1 MDNSV
6 SSTERNLQTR
16 SRETAIDASAVGAN
30 SSQTNPTQANPSQA
44 NPSQT
49 YAKGLMDELFND
61 LDGLLDGTLVPPSEP
76 LKVEEPKA
84 RTPINLDFAT
94 FLSTHPSIAASP
106 GLAAS
111 LSANGLSANGLAN
124 GVSVDGMPELL
135 SIPEDTVE
143 LPQSKAE
150 IARHEA
156 RQSSYGLFEKMLI
169 FVGCSSAVAAVM
181 IMLGSQGV
189 LGRVLTALKVGSTS
203 PVASVP
209 VNPSDAKFADY
220 MGKTLEA
227 IDTKVKSTQP
237 GANVLPLNLSI
248 PGTSMLP
255 TVKIPGNPSGKAS
268 GSASGPSIVIG
279 GMPRPV
285 TPGTVAGT
293 AAKVSNNLSGSVP
306 MNVPGNAVMNPV
318 QNDLNQAVSKLSS
331 LVDRLSGGVSRPS
344 VVAPIAAV
352 PVARQVPAVSQA
364 PAPARTLKAV
374 MELGSQSAILFEMN
388 GVSQRYEKG
397 ENIGSSGWV
406 VVKIENGSAIVRR
419 NGEVRTLSV
428 GQKI

>member
-1 MDNSV
+1 MDNIV
-6 SSTERNLQTR
+6 SSTEINRQTR
-16 SRETAIDASAVGAN
+16 SVETAIDASAVGAN
-30 SSQTNPTQANPSQA
+30 PSQTNS
-44 NPSQT
+44 SQT
-49 YAKGLMDELFND
+49 YAKGLMDELFGD

-84 RTPINLDFAT
+84 RTPINSDFAT

-106 GLAAS
+106 GLMAS
-111 LSANGLSANGLAN
+111 LLASGLST
-124 GVSVDGMPELL
+124 SGMPEVL
-135 SIPEDTVE
+135 SIPEDLVE
-143 LPQSKAE
+143 IPELKTE

-156 RQSSYGLFEKMLI
+156 RASSYGLFEKMLI

-189 LGRVLTALKVGSTS
+189 IGRVLATLRAGSTT

-209 VNPSDAKFADY
+209 ANPNDVKFADY
-220 MGKTLEA
+220 MGKTLDS

-255 TVKIPGNPSGKAS
+255 TVKVPGNASKTAS
-268 GSASGPSIVIG
+268 GVTSGPSIVIG
-279 GMPRPV
+279 GMPRSV
-285 TPGTVAGT
+285 SPGTVGG
-293 AAKVSNNLSGSVP
+293 AA
-306 MNVPGNAVMNPV
+306 NVPSNAMMNPV
-318 QNDLNQAVSKLSS
+318 QNYLNQAVSKLSG
-331 LVDRLSGGVSRPS
+331 LVDRLSGGVNRSPA
-344 VVAPIAAV
+344 VAPIAVMPGTSAAARA
-352 PVARQVPAVSQA
+352 PQVAPVSQT
-364 PAPARTLKAV
+364 PARTLKAV
-374 MELGSQSAILFEMN
+374 MELGSQSVILFEMN

-397 ENIGSSGWV
+397 ENIGTSGWV

>member
-6 SSTERNLQTR
+6 SSTERNLQIR
-16 SRETAIDASAVGAN
+16 SRETAIDASAVG
-30 SSQTNPTQANPSQA
+30 A

-106 GLAAS
+106 GLSAS

-124 GVSVDGMPELL
+124 GVSVSGMPELL
-135 SIPEDTVE
+135 SIPEDAVE
-143 LPQSKAE
+143 LPESKAE

-189 LGRVLTALKVGSTS
+189 LGRVLAALKVGSAS
-203 PVASVP
+203 PVASAS
-209 VNPSDAKFADY
+209 VNASDAKFADY

-237 GANVLPLNLSI
+237 GANALPLNLSI
-248 PGTSMLP
+248 PGTSTLP
-255 TVKIPGNPSGKAS
+255 TVKIPGNPSG
-268 GSASGPSIVIG
+268 SASGPPIVIG
-279 GMPRPV
+279 GMPPRSV
-285 TPGTVAGT
+285 APGTVAGT
-293 AAKVSNNLSGSVP
+293 AAKVPNGVPGNNLPGSAP
-306 MNVPGNAVMNPV
+306 MNAPGNAVMNPA

-344 VVAPIAAV
+344 GVAPIAAV

-364 PAPARTLKAV
+364 PAPTRTLKAV

>member
-1 MDNSV
+1 MDNTV
-6 SSTERNLQTR
+6 SSTELNLQIR
-16 SRETAIDASAVGAN
+16 STETAIDASAVGAN
-30 SSQTNPTQANPSQA
+30 SSQT
-44 NPSQT
+44 
-49 YAKGLMDELFND
+49 YAKGLMDELFGD

-76 LKVEEPKA
+76 LMVEEPKA

-111 LSANGLSANGLAN
+111 LAASGLSA
-124 GVSVDGMPELL
+124 SGMPQVL
-135 SIPEDTVE
+135 SIPEDSVE
-143 LPQSKAE
+143 IPESKAE

-156 RQSSYGLFEKMLI
+156 RASSYGLFEKMLI

-189 LGRVLTALKVGSTS
+189 IGRALATLRAGSTT

-209 VNPSDAKFADY
+209 VNPNDVKFADY
-220 MGKTLEA
+220 MGKTLES
-227 IDTKVKSTQP
+227 IDAKVKSTQP
-237 GANVLPLNLSI
+237 GANVPPLNLSI

-255 TVKIPGNPSGKAS
+255 TVKIPGNAS
-268 GSASGPSIVIG
+268 KTPPGPPIVIG

-285 TPGTVAGT
+285 NPGTVPGT
-293 AAKVSNNLSGSVP
+293 ANAPS
-306 MNVPGNAVMNPV
+306 NAVINPV
-318 QNDLNQAVSKLSS
+318 QNDLNQAVSKLSG
-331 LVDRLSGGVSRPS
+331 LVDRLSGGVNRSPG
-344 VVAPIAAV
+344 VVAPIAVMPGTSAAART
-352 PVARQVPAVSQA
+352 VAPVSQA
-364 PAPARTLKAV
+364 PAPMRTLKAV

-406 VVKIENGSAIVRR
+406 VVKIENGSAVVRR
-419 NGEVRTLSV
+419 NGEVRTLAV

>member
-1 MDNSV
+1 MDNIV

-16 SRETAIDASAVGAN
+16 STETAIDASAVGAN
-30 SSQTNPTQANPSQA
+30 SSQTNPSQT

-49 YAKGLMDELFND
+49 YAKGLMDELFGD

-84 RTPINLDFAT
+84 SKPINLDFAT

-111 LSANGLSANGLAN
+111 LSASGLSAN
-124 GVSVDGMPELL
+124 GMPELL
-135 SIPEDTVE
+135 SIPEDVVE
-143 LPQSKAE
+143 LPESKAE
-150 IARHEA
+150 IARQEA
-156 RQSSYGLFEKMLI
+156 RASSYGLFEKMLI

-189 LGRVLTALKVGSTS
+189 IGRVLASLRGPAS
-203 PVASVP
+203 PVASAP
-209 VNPSDAKFADY
+209 LNPSDVKFADY
-220 MGKTLEA
+220 MGKTLES
-227 IDTKVKSTQP
+227 IDAKVKSTQP
-237 GANVLPLNLSI
+237 GANVPPLNLSI
-248 PGTSMLP
+248 PGTSTLP
-255 TVKIPGNPSGKAS
+255 TVKIPGNPSGKAA
-268 GSASGPSIVIG
+268 GSASGPPIVIG
-279 GMPRPV
+279 GMPRQV
-285 TPGTVAGT
+285 APGTVSGT
-293 AAKVSNNLSGSVP
+293 ANAPSNVP
-306 MNVPGNAVMNPV
+306 TVPTNAPGNAVVNPV
-318 QNDLNQAVSKLSS
+318 QNDLNQAVSKLSG
-331 LVDRLSGGVSRPS
+331 LVDRLSGGVNRTPA
-344 VVAPIAAV
+344 VAPIAVIPGTSAA
-352 PVARQVPAVSQA
+352 ARQAAPVSQA
-364 PAPARTLKAV
+364 PAPSRTLKAV

>member
-6 SSTERNLQTR
+6 SSTERNLQIR

-30 SSQTNPTQANPSQA
+30 PSQTNSPQT

-94 FLSTHPSIAASP
+94 FLSTHPSIATSP

-111 LSANGLSANGLAN
+111 LSASGSLANGLAN
-124 GVSVDGMPELL
+124 GVSVGGMPELL
-135 SIPEDTVE
+135 SIPEDAVE
-143 LPQSKAE
+143 LPESKAE

-189 LGRVLTALKVGSTS
+189 LGRVLAALKVGSTS

-209 VNPSDAKFADY
+209 VNASDAKFADY

-237 GANVLPLNLSI
+237 GANALPLNLSI
-248 PGTSMLP
+248 PGTSTLP
-255 TVKIPGNPSGKAS
+255 TVKIPGNPSGKTS
-268 GSASGPSIVIG
+268 GSASGPSIVVG
-279 GMPRPV
+279 GMPRTV

-293 AAKVSNNLSGSVP
+293 AAKVPSNVPGNVPGSVP
-306 MNVPGNAVMNPV
+306 MNSPGNAVMNPV

-344 VVAPIAAV
+344 AVAPIVAV
-352 PVARQVPAVSQA
+352 PSARQVPAVSQA

>member
-1 MDNSV
+1 MDNIV
-6 SSTERNLQTR
+6 SSTEINRQTR
-16 SRETAIDASAVGAN
+16 SVETAIDASAVGAN
-30 SSQTNPTQANPSQA
+30 PSQTNS
-44 NPSQT
+44 SQT
-49 YAKGLMDELFND
+49 YAKGLMDELFGD

-106 GLAAS
+106 GLTAS
-111 LSANGLSANGLAN
+111 LLASGLST
-124 GVSVDGMPELL
+124 SGMPEVL
-135 SIPEDTVE
+135 SIPEDLVE
-143 LPQSKAE
+143 IPELKTE

-156 RQSSYGLFEKMLI
+156 RASSYGLFEKMLI

-189 LGRVLTALKVGSTS
+189 IGRVLATLRADSTT
-203 PVASVP
+203 PVALVP
-209 VNPSDAKFADY
+209 ANPNDVKFADY
-220 MGKTLEA
+220 MGKTLDS

-255 TVKIPGNPSGKAS
+255 TVKVPSNAS
-268 GSASGPSIVIG
+268 KTTSGVASGPSIVIG
-279 GMPRPV
+279 GMPGNV
-285 TPGTVAGT
+285 GG
-293 AAKVSNNLSGSVP
+293 AA
-306 MNVPGNAVMNPV
+306 NVPSNAMMNPV
-318 QNDLNQAVSKLSS
+318 QNDLNQAVSKLSG
-331 LVDRLSGGVSRPS
+331 LVDRLSGGVNRSPA
-344 VVAPIAAV
+344 VAPIAAM
-352 PVARQVPAVSQA
+352 PGTSAAARAPQVAPVSQT
-364 PAPARTLKAV
+364 PARTLKAV

-397 ENIGSSGWV
+397 ENIGTSGWV

>member
-1 MDNSV
+1 MDNIV

-16 SRETAIDASAVGAN
+16 SRETAIDASAVG
-30 SSQTNPTQANPSQA
+30 A

-111 LSANGLSANGLAN
+111 LAANGLAN
-124 GVSVDGMPELL
+124 GVSVGGMPELL
-135 SIPEDTVE
+135 SIPEDAVE
-143 LPQSKAE
+143 LPESKAE

-189 LGRVLTALKVGSTS
+189 VGRVLAALKVGSTS

-209 VNPSDAKFADY
+209 VNASDAKFADY

-248 PGTSMLP
+248 PGTSTLP

-268 GSASGPSIVIG
+268 ASASGPSIVIG
-279 GMPRPV
+279 GMPPRSV
-285 TPGTVAGT
+285 APGTVAGT
-293 AAKVSNNLSGSVP
+293 AAKVLNGLPGNNVPGSVP
-306 MNVPGNAVMNPV
+306 VNAPGNALMNPV

-344 VVAPIAAV
+344 AVVPISAV
-352 PVARQVPAVSQA
+352 PVARQVAPVSQA
-364 PAPARTLKAV
+364 PVPTRTLKAV

>member
-1 MDNSV
+1 MDNIV
-6 SSTERNLQTR
+6 SSTEINRQTR
-16 SRETAIDASAVGAN
+16 SVETAIDASAVGAN
-30 SSQTNPTQANPSQA
+30 PSQTNS
-44 NPSQT
+44 SQT
-49 YAKGLMDELFND
+49 YAKGLMDELFGD

-76 LKVEEPKA
+76 LKVEESKA

-106 GLAAS
+106 GLTAS
-111 LSANGLSANGLAN
+111 LLASGLST
-124 GVSVDGMPELL
+124 SGMPEVL
-135 SIPEDTVE
+135 SIPEDLVE
-143 LPQSKAE
+143 IPELKTE

-156 RQSSYGLFEKMLI
+156 RASSYGLFEKMLI

-189 LGRVLTALKVGSTS
+189 IGRMLATLRAGSTT

-209 VNPSDAKFADY
+209 ANPNDVKFADY
-220 MGKTLEA
+220 MGKTLDS

-255 TVKIPGNPSGKAS
+255 TVKVPGNASKTTSGV
-268 GSASGPSIVIG
+268 ASGPSIVIG
-279 GMPRPV
+279 GMPRSV
-285 TPGTVAGT
+285 GPGTVGG
-293 AAKVSNNLSGSVP
+293 AA
-306 MNVPGNAVMNPV
+306 NVPSNAMISPV
-318 QNDLNQAVSKLSS
+318 QNDLNQAVSKLSG
-331 LVDRLSGGVSRPS
+331 LVDRLSGGVNRSPA
-344 VVAPIAAV
+344 VAPIAVMPGTSAAARA
-352 PVARQVPAVSQA
+352 PQVAPVSQT
-364 PAPARTLKAV
+364 PARTLKAV

-397 ENIGSSGWV
+397 ENIGTSGWV

>member
-1 MDNSV
+1 MDNIV
-6 SSTERNLQTR
+6 SSTELNRQTR
-16 SRETAIDASAVGAN
+16 SVETAIDASAVGAN
-30 SSQTNPTQANPSQA
+30 PSQTNS
-44 NPSQT
+44 SQT
-49 YAKGLMDELFND
+49 YAKGLMDELFGD

-84 RTPINLDFAT
+84 GTPINSDFAT

-106 GLAAS
+106 GLMAS
-111 LSANGLSANGLAN
+111 LLASGLST
-124 GVSVDGMPELL
+124 SGMPEVL
-135 SIPEDTVE
+135 SIPEDLVE
-143 LPQSKAE
+143 IPELKTE

-156 RQSSYGLFEKMLI
+156 RASSYGLFEKMLI

-189 LGRVLTALKVGSTS
+189 IGRVLATLRAGSTT

-209 VNPSDAKFADY
+209 ANPNDVKFADY
-220 MGKTLEA
+220 MGKTLDS

-255 TVKIPGNPSGKAS
+255 TVKVPGNAFKTAS
-268 GSASGPSIVIG
+268 GVTSGPSIVIG

-285 TPGTVAGT
+285 SPGTVGG
-293 AAKVSNNLSGSVP
+293 AA
-306 MNVPGNAVMNPV
+306 NVPSNAMMNPV
-318 QNDLNQAVSKLSS
+318 QNDLNQAVSKLSG
-331 LVDRLSGGVSRPS
+331 LVDRLSGGVNRSPA
-344 VVAPIAAV
+344 VAPIAVMPGTSAAARA
-352 PVARQVPAVSQA
+352 PQVAPVSQT
-364 PAPARTLKAV
+364 PARTLKAV
-374 MELGSQSAILFEMN
+374 MELGSQSVILFEMN

-397 ENIGSSGWV
+397 ENIGTSGWV

>member
-1 MDNSV
+1 MDNIV
-6 SSTERNLQTR
+6 SSTEINRQTR
-16 SRETAIDASAVGAN
+16 SVETAIDASAVGAN
-30 SSQTNPTQANPSQA
+30 PSQTNS
-44 NPSQT
+44 SQT
-49 YAKGLMDELFND
+49 YAKGLMDELFGD

-84 RTPINLDFAT
+84 GTPINSDFAT

-106 GLAAS
+106 GLMAS
-111 LSANGLSANGLAN
+111 LLASGLST
-124 GVSVDGMPELL
+124 SGMPEVL
-135 SIPEDTVE
+135 SIPEDLVE
-143 LPQSKAE
+143 IPELKTE

-156 RQSSYGLFEKMLI
+156 RASSYGLFEKMLI

-189 LGRVLTALKVGSTS
+189 IGRVLATLRAGSTT

-209 VNPSDAKFADY
+209 ANPNDVKFADY
-220 MGKTLEA
+220 MGKTLDS

-255 TVKIPGNPSGKAS
+255 TVKVPGNASKTAS
-268 GSASGPSIVIG
+268 GVASGPSIVIG

-285 TPGTVAGT
+285 SPGTVGG
-293 AAKVSNNLSGSVP
+293 AA
-306 MNVPGNAVMNPV
+306 NVPSNAMMNPV
-318 QNDLNQAVSKLSS
+318 QNDLNQAVSKLSG
-331 LVDRLSGGVSRPS
+331 LVDRLSGGVNRSPA
-344 VVAPIAAV
+344 VAPIAVMPGTSAAARA
-352 PVARQVPAVSQA
+352 PQVAPVSQT
-364 PAPARTLKAV
+364 PARTLKAV
-374 MELGSQSAILFEMN
+374 MELGSQSVILFEMN

-397 ENIGSSGWV
+397 ENIGTSGWV

>member
-6 SSTERNLQTR
+6 SSAELNLQTR
-16 SRETAIDASAVGAN
+16 STETAIDASAVGVN
-30 SSQTNPTQANPSQA
+30 LSQVSPAQISPVQI

-49 YAKGLMDELFND
+49 YAKGLMDELFGD

-94 FLSTHPSIAASP
+94 FLSTHPSIAVSP

-111 LSANGLSANGLAN
+111 LLASGTSAS
-124 GVSVDGMPELL
+124 GMPEVL
-135 SIPEDTVE
+135 SIPEDGVE
-143 LPQSKAE
+143 LPESKAE

-189 LGRVLTALKVGSTS
+189 IGRMLATLRAGSA
-203 PVASVP
+203 PVASTP
-209 VNPSDAKFADY
+209 ANPNDVKFADY
-220 MGKTLEA
+220 MGKTLES
-227 IDTKVKSTQP
+227 IDAKVKSTQP
-237 GANVLPLNLSI
+237 GANVPSLSLSI
-248 PGTSMLP
+248 PGISTLP
-255 TVKIPGNPSGKAS
+255 TVKIPGNVSKNAP
-268 GSASGPSIVIG
+268 GPSIVIG

-285 TPGTVAGT
+285 GPGTVPG
-293 AAKVSNNLSGSVP
+293 AANAPTSVP
-306 MNVPGNAVMNPV
+306 TNVPTNVPSNAVMNPV
-318 QNDLNQAVSKLSS
+318 QNDLNQAVSKLSG
-331 LVDRLSGGVSRPS
+331 LVDRLSGGINR
-344 VVAPIAAV
+344 APAAV
-352 PVARQVPAVSQA
+352 PPIVVMPGTSAAVRAPQVAPVSQA
-364 PAPARTLKAV
+364 PAPTRTLKAV

-406 VVKIENGSAIVRR
+406 VVKIENGNAIVRR